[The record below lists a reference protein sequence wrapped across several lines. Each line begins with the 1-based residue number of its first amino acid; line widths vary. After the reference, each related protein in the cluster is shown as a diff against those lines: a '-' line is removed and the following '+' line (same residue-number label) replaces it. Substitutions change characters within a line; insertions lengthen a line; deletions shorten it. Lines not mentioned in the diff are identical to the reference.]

1 MHYSKQKFES
11 FLVNSR
17 SILNISFNTRSI
29 KEAIGD
35 FGYTD
40 ERLEEGKRLY
50 DDLVETAELQ
60 ETKEEEKKLCF
71 ERKALFQAKLSSE
84 YMKYLKIARIVFN
97 KNEEAYLALAL
108 KGQRERTYDK
118 WYHQVSVFCNNL
130 LANEEYLRKMNS
142 FGIKKND
149 IKKIKNDL
157 EGIQHISDE
166 CTRLS
171 AKVSSLIKDKKIRTI
186 KWQKWLSDFI
196 KIVRIAVQ
204 DASPANKQWLKQLL
218 SQGEQGENV
227 N

>member
-11 FLVNSR
+11 FLINSR
-17 SILNISFNTRSI
+17 SILNISFNTSSI

-50 DDLVETAELQ
+50 DDLVEIAKLQ
-60 ETKEEEKKLCF
+60 EKKEEEKKLCF
-71 ERKALFQAKLSSE
+71 ERKASFQAKVSSE

-97 KNEEAYLALAL
+97 KDEEAYLALAL

-118 WYHQVSVFCNNL
+118 WYHQVSMFVNNI
-130 LANEEYLRKMNS
+130 LANEEYLKKMNS

-149 IKKIKNDL
+149 IKKLRKDID
-157 EGIQHISDE
+157 GIQRISEE

-171 AKVSSLIKDKKIRTI
+171 ARVSSIVKEKKIKML
-186 KWQKWLSDFI
+186 KWQEWLSDFI
-196 KIVRIAVQ
+196 KIVRIAIQ
-204 DASPANKQWLKQLL
+204 DTPSANKQWLKQLL
-218 SQGEQGENV
+218 TKGE
-227 N
+227 